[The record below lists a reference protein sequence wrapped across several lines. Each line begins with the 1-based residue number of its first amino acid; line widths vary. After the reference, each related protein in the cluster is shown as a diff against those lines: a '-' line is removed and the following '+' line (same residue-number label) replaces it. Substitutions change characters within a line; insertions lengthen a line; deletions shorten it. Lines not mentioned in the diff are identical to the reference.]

1 MNTGDLIKK
10 RRLELGL
17 SLNDVAKALKVNK
30 STVLRYETKEIEKL
44 PIDVIEPL
52 AKVLHTTPAW
62 LLGWEEDPIILE
74 RDNDLDNIS
83 DFLFENG

>member
-44 PIDVIEPL
+44 
-52 AKVLHTTPAW
+52 H
-62 LLGWEEDPIILE
+62 LLGYLVGKKIQLSLNVTMI
-74 RDNDLDNIS
+74 
-83 DFLFENG
+83 